1 MGSHS
6 CLLDCRIITSNFLHD
21 SVVHLGL
28 SSYAL
33 LTIAPEAEAVLG
45 NFTFLTTYLL
55 GGAAGSILC
64 FLLSDTLTVGA
75 SSGIFGLLG
84 ALASYLYK
92 NNKVPQ
98 STEQTA
104 TAICLLAF
112 NLFLGGNKESA
123 IDNLGH
129 LGGLLAGIYLGML
142 LTPAVIDDQLP
153 GAADASFEARNS
165 EEAPK
170 LAAEEILK
178 ANKEVDR
185 PIEVIQPSLWQ
196 SIIVLLCVTVTL
208 SSSVAAAV
216 LHRTGELPIPRGLP
230 F

>member
-98 STEQTA
+98 SSEQTV

-142 LTPAVIDDQLP
+142 LTPAVIDGQLP
-153 GAADASFEARNS
+153 GAADASFEGGNS

-170 LAAEEILK
+170 LAAKEVSK
-178 ANKEVDR
+178 ANEEV
-185 PIEVIQPSLWQ
+185 PVQVIQPSPWQ
-196 SIIVLLCVTVTL
+196 SIVVLLCVTVTL

-216 LHRTGELPIPRGLP
+216 LHRTGELPIPRGLS